1 MAFVAPGA
9 RHREALWRSASRLS
23 RFRHAGLKWHPL
35 GGVKWPLPSVRELRV
50 VTVACQELRARL
62 REQLGS
68 QPGLVLPAAREAE
81 VRVTPECRMVDGRRV
96 CR

>member
-35 GGVKWPLPSVRELRV
+35 GGLKWPLPRSFPQPVRPRCV
-50 VTVACQELRARL
+50 
-62 REQLGS
+62 
-68 QPGLVLPAAREAE
+68 
-81 VRVTPECRMVDGRRV
+81 
-96 CR
+96 